1 MILNYSNSPVIAKD
15 DCSSIF
21 LAGPTPRSNDI
32 KSWREEAIKILEQLK
47 FDGIVY
53 IPECNFSS
61 ETFDYNEQ
69 VSWEWEAMEEADIIA
84 FWIPRSEE
92 LPGFTTNVEFGYW
105 LHTGKVLYGRPDNAK
120 KIKYLDWLYKVD
132 TNMEPYN
139 SIEDL
144 LLSSISKA
152 NEVGI
157 SFENEMLPLQ
167 KRKLL
172 K

>member
-1 MILNYSNSPVIAKD
+1 MIINYSDQEVIKNKK
-15 DCSSIF
+15 SIF
-21 LAGPTPRSNDI
+21 LAGPTPRGENVE
-32 KSWREEAIKILEQLK
+32 SWRTMACQIIEQYG

-53 IPECNFSS
+53 VPEYSS
-61 ETFDYNEQ
+61 WKPKADYVDQ
-69 VSWEWEAMEEADIIA
+69 AQWERDALANSSVIA
-84 FWIPRSEE
+84 FWIPRS
-92 LPGFTTNVEFGYW
+92 LPDMPAFTTNVEFGYW

>member
-1 MILNYSNSPVIAKD
+1 MRYS
-15 DCSSIF
+15 
-21 LAGPTPRSNDI
+21 
-32 KSWREEAIKILEQLK
+32 
-47 FDGIVY
+47 
-53 IPECNFSS
+53 
-61 ETFDYNEQ
+61 
-69 VSWEWEAMEEADIIA
+69 
-84 FWIPRSEE
+84 
-92 LPGFTTNVEFGYW
+92 
-105 LHTGKVLYGRPDNAK
+105 DNAK

-157 SFENEMLPLQ
+157 NYENEMLPLQ